1 MSMPS
6 TVVLNCMTG
15 HRIIHTISG
24 RDHRPARPAPLVRHR
39 TKTARLNGK
48 DRFRPPLGVV
58 R

>member
-6 TVVLNCMTG
+6 TVALNCMTG

-24 RDHRPARPAPLVRHR
+24 RDHRPRDPLRWSG
-39 TKTARLNGK
+39 TGTMTARLNGK
-48 DRFRPPLGVV
+48 DRFPPPLGIV

>member
-6 TVVLNCMTG
+6 TVALSCMTG

-24 RDHRPARPAPLVRHR
+24 RDHRPAARSAGP
-39 TKTARLNGK
+39 ARLNGK
-48 DRFRPPLGVV
+48 DRFRPPLRVV

>member
-1 MSMPS
+1 
-6 TVVLNCMTG
+6 MTG

-24 RDHRPARPAPLVRHR
+24 CDHRLARPAPLVRHR
-39 TKTARLNGK
+39 TMTARLNGK